1 MTKLLLLPVV
11 AAVLAAC
18 SSAPRDHYDR
28 RVYQERERQNA
39 EVKSALSN
47 APKWMTELPRS
58 NSAVYE
64 NGSAV
69 SRDWSMAVNKAKTVA
84 LGKVCI
90 AAGGRVDQQSRMYL
104 ADREDTSIEISEL
117 AIRSFC
123 PAVDVSGAEVVET
136 RMVPEGNRFRAY
148 VLIALPTGDANAIQR
163 ANQQRE
169 LRRDAQRRSES
180 AQREMDSNRNLA
192 R

>member
-1 MTKLLLLPVV
+1 M
-11 AAVLAAC
+11 
-18 SSAPRDHYDR
+18 
-28 RVYQERERQNA
+28 
-39 EVKSALSN
+39 
-47 APKWMTELPRS
+47 
-58 NSAVYE
+58 
-64 NGSAV
+64 
-69 SRDWSMAVNKAKTVA
+69 
-84 LGKVCI
+84 
-90 AAGGRVDQQSRMYL
+90 DQQSRMYL

-169 LRRDAQRRSES
+169 LRKDAQRRSES